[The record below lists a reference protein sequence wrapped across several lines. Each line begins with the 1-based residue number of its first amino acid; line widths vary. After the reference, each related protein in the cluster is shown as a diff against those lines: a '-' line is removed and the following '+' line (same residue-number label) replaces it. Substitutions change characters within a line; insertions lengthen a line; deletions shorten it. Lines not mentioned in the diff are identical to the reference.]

1 MVAGQQVK
9 EGSTE
14 MPAAMGMLMLPM
26 HEELSLRSS
35 GECVSD
41 FDVTVDDGGAPR
53 FDRSPE
59 YERTWLRYDKVDIYG
74 QPLAEPT
81 TPPGGA
87 KL

>member
-1 MVAGQQVK
+1 MAV
-9 EGSTE
+9 
-14 MPAAMGMLMLPM
+14 PAAMGLLMLPM

-41 FDVTVDDGGAPR
+41 FDGSVDDGGAPK

-59 YERTWLRYDKVDIYG
+59 YEGTWLRYDKVDING
-74 QPLAEPT
+74 QPLAQPT
-81 TPPGGA
+81 FPAAAP